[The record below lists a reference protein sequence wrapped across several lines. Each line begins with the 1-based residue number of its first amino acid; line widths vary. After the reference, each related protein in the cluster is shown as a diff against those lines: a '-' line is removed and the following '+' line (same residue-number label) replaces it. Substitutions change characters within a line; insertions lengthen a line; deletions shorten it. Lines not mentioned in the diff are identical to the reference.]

1 MKSRLIDRRDCFS
14 RYSTFV
20 RTDPIGAQ
28 QCIVNRRGIRGRMAF
43 QSRESHRKHP
53 RRRGPSSISSLRLSM
68 TSRRRKYHAVREV
81 QSCGPDVWSR
91 SQSFPDSQKFSI
103 TSLFDN
109 SSSPSSRRSIRIEEG
124 IPTRD
129 VGPLS
134 SFGSPTE
141 PRGQPATFP
150 VCVKHLERSGSW
162 LSLSHVKLIPTFFIS
177 ASRSSS
183 VAHRTRPREDP
194 RRFCTALVILSLSPF
209 FFFVPFACRAFCVHV
224 PSTGGYR
231 YESRELIKEKRVV
244 REKSR
249 RKNAWCRWSTTA
261 KDHLPTT
268 LGQGWSVTFTYA

>member
-1 MKSRLIDRRDCFS
+1 M
-14 RYSTFV
+14 V
-20 RTDPIGAQ
+20 RP
-28 QCIVNRRGIRGRMAF
+28 
-43 QSRESHRKHP
+43 RESHRKHP

-109 SSSPSSRRSIRIEEG
+109 SSSPSSRRSIGSKKGSRLV
-124 IPTRD
+124 TW
-129 VGPLS
+129 PLS

-141 PRGQPATFP
+141 PRGQSATFP

-177 ASRSSS
+177 ASRSPS

-194 RRFCTALVILSLSPF
+194 RRFSTALAILSFSLF
-209 FFFVPFACRAFCVHV
+209 FFLYATPFACRAFCV
-224 PSTGGYR
+224 
-231 YESRELIKEKRVV
+231 
-244 REKSR
+244 R
-249 RKNAWCRWSTTA
+249 RRADIDTKVEN
-261 KDHLPTT
+261 
-268 LGQGWSVTFTYA
+268 